1 MRHSRAELL
10 PNLDSA
16 GRVSHLPTWNSVLC
30 PLDLRISDNPQKC
43 IDGFAF
49 FSSNE
54 PMSALHN
61 LCVLSYVIINVLNS
75 YEVLECIW
83 LVCFF
88 CVFLILFFRIFK
100 CQLPFWN
107 GPTEEVKGPPSFQ
120 TSGLP
125 QDASFEV
132 QNAQRRFQVYISR
145 AIRSAKSGDR
155 AYLSEEIFFSQTIS
169 TGRRM
174 KHQQKLSGRWDKLL
188 SSRCILLCP
197 MQYEFRK
204 RFPEVAIC
212 STIINKR

>member
-16 GRVSHLPTWNSVLC
+16 GRVCHLPTWNSVLC

-49 FSSNE
+49 FFLERTHVCVAQS
-54 PMSALHN
+54 
-61 LCVLSYVIINVLNS
+61 LCVIINVVNS

-100 CQLPFWN
+100 CQLPFWTD
-107 GPTEEVKGPPSFQ
+107 PTEEVKGPPSFQ

-174 KHQQKLSGRWDKLL
+174 KHQQKLSGRWDKLS

-212 STIINKR
+212 SASINKR